1 MSHWGAFRP
10 EYSRFILALVLQR
23 PLTRQFYLVV
33 FAIVVAVL
41 AGTGLYLRYR
51 ALKAAEAAANCD
63 TPAPPPKPAAP
74 PPKLPGFELEAGC
87 GAAPAKPAK

>member
-1 MSHWGAFRP
+1 M
-10 EYSRFILALVLQR
+10 QR
-23 PLTRQFYLVV
+23 PLTPRSYLVV

-41 AGTGLYLRYR
+41 ATTGLYLRYR
-51 ALKAAEAAANCD
+51 AQNAAVAAAICD

-87 GAAPAKPAK
+87 GVAPAKPPGK